1 MYIHMRA
8 TKSACMHPI
17 IKRALCI
24 YKVCVHINIGQVRIP
39 QGPLPIR
46 SRCVYVCSRTECH
59 RGVNECTYTQ
69 LIHIHAYI
77 YTTYTYSRLCGILSL
92 PHRMPQRPQN
102 AFSLSRTEC
111 HRGHRMP
118 SLSPAQ
124 NATEA
129 TECHRICATECHR
142 GVHMY
147 KLCICMHA
155 YVQGVCAH
163 TFRASLTWT
172 DRMPQGC

>member
-1 MYIHMRA
+1 MRA

-69 LIHIHAYI
+69 LIHIHA
-77 YTTYTYSRLCGILSL
+77 SV
-92 PHRMPQRPQN
+92 

-163 TFRASLTWT
+163 TFRASLT
-172 DRMPQGC
+172 